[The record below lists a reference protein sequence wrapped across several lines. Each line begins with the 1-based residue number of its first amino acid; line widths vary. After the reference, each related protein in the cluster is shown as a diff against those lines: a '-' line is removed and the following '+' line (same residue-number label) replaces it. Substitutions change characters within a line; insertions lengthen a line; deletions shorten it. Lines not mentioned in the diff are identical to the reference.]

1 MQGINPVIG
10 QLNQGKQNQLNPQM
24 QQIKNLMNTV
34 RMAKNPQFAINQLMS
49 NNPRLQQ
56 AMLLVQTMGGNPEQA
71 FYTYAKQM
79 GVDPNEV
86 LNTLKSL

>member
-1 MQGINPVIG
+1 MQGINPMIS
-10 QLNQGKQNQLNPQM
+10 QLNQRNLNSNPQM
-24 QQIKNLMNTV
+24 QQINNLMNSV
-34 RMAKNPQFAINQLMS
+34 RAAKDPQFALNQLMT

-56 AMLLVQTMGGNPEQA
+56 AMLLIQTMGGNPEQA

-86 LNTLKSL
+86 LNTIKSL

>member
-1 MQGINPVIG
+1 MQSINPMIS
-10 QLNQGKQNQLNPQM
+10 QLNQRNLSNSPQM

-34 RMAKNPQFAINQLMS
+34 RAAKDPQFALNQLMS

-86 LNTLKSL
+86 LNTIKSL

>member
-1 MQGINPVIG
+1 MSNS
-10 QLNQGKQNQLNPQM
+10 PQM
-24 QQIKNLMNTV
+24 QQIKNLMNSV
-34 RMAKNPQFAINQLMS
+34 RAAKDPQFALNQLMT

-56 AMLLVQTMGGNPEQA
+56 AMLLIQTMGGNPEQA

-86 LNTLKSL
+86 LNTIKSL